1 MEPGEIGVA
10 TFDRIVV
17 GVDGS
22 DCSVEAL
29 RWAIEEGRL
38 RDATVEALHAWQIPA
53 VGLPGVSPP
62 YPENEFLAYETWVL
76 EDAIT
81 AVGGIDGSVERRV
94 VKGHAANELVEASR
108 RADLVVVGSHGH
120 GGLAGT
126 LLGSVSQRVVM
137 HADCPVVVIRRAAL
151 SRG

>member
-1 MEPGEIGVA
+1 MA

-22 DCSVEAL
+22 DCSIEAL

-38 RDATVEALHAWQIPA
+38 RGATVEALHVWHIPY

-62 YPENEFLAYETWVL
+62 YPEDEFVAYEAQIL
-76 EDAIT
+76 DDAIT
-81 AVGGIDGSVERRV
+81 AAGGIDGSIERGV
-94 VKGHAANELVEASR
+94 VKGHAANELIEASR

-120 GGLAGT
+120 GGVAGT

-137 HADCPVVVIRRAAL
+137 HADCPVVVMRKAAP
-151 SRG
+151 